1 MRASNVGTKLNRLA
15 CYLTNRR
22 SKEKDRSITRGIT
35 GTARVRVRDELIAL
49 DAIEVKALKQIGL
62 GHDGVGVRA
71 YRHGAM
77 DES

>member
-1 MRASNVGTKLNRLA
+1 MKREV
-15 CYLTNRR
+15 
-22 SKEKDRSITRGIT
+22 TRGGNT